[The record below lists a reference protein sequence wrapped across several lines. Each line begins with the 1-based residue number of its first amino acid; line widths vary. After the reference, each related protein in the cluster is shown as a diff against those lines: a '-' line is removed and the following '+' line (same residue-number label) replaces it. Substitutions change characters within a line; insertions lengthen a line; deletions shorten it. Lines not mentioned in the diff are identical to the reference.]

1 MKINRCSVCQNICVP
16 GIDGRCNDC
25 NGDDNVND
33 EPSCVECGELL
44 STTEIKNGED
54 TCYPCQKGNR

>member
-16 GIDGRCNDC
+16 GIDGRCDDC
-25 NGDDNVND
+25 TDYKEPPTCVDCGDR
-33 EPSCVECGELL
+33 L
-44 STTEIKNGED
+44 SKTEIENDED